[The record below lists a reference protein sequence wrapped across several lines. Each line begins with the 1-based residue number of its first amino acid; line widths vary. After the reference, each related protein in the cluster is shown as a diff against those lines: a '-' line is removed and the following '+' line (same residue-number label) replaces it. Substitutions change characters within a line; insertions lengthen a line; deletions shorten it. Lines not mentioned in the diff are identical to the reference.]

1 LLTDGERE
9 RCASGGNDQAAAL
22 MDIVVINLERS
33 ADRRTHMI
41 AMFQPAALEF
51 RFARAI
57 DASAGEHLAFQQYDA
72 AAARRAHGEGLTPGE
87 VACFASHYL
96 LWRRSAETNRPLL
109 VMEDDVVLGPRFG
122 VALSLANELIE
133 RYGLIRLQGGWIPAH
148 DLLQNAQGFSLVRM
162 RKGPYGSAAYALSP
176 QAARALLEHSRIWR
190 FPVDSHLSRFW
201 EYRLPVIAL
210 LPYPV
215 QHVDDRQTHLRSI
228 LGPERS
234 AKAPRP
240 YWHGLPLWV
249 ADELRRRVFLLTLR
263 R

>member
-1 LLTDGERE
+1 
-9 RCASGGNDQAAAL
+9 

-33 ADRRTHMI
+33 TDRRTHMT
-41 AMFQPAALEF
+41 AMLRAEGLEF

-72 AAARRAHGEGLTPGE
+72 AAARRAHGEALTPGE

-96 LWRRSAETNRPLL
+96 LWRRSAETNRPLI
-109 VMEDDVVLGPRFG
+109 VMEDDVVLGPRSG

-133 RYGLIRLQGGWIPAH
+133 RYGLIRLQGGWIPSH
-148 DLLQNAQGFSLVRM
+148 DVLQNAEGFSLVRM

-176 QAARALLEHSRIWR
+176 QAARVLLEHSRIWR
-190 FPVDSHLSRFW
+190 FPVDFHLSRFW

-215 QHVDDRQTHLRSI
+215 QQVDDQHRFPST
-228 LGPERS
+228 LGPERTV
-234 AKAPRP
+234 KAPRS
-240 YWHGLPLWV
+240 YWQGLPLKV
-249 ADELRRRVFLLTLR
+249 TDELRRRIFILTQR
-263 R
+263 W